1 MSQVTTR
8 EFDWTNEVKRAEGES
23 FFEKPVVYEFSTGRT
38 FKEQDP
44 HGPYAWTPEQL
55 EAFE

>member
-8 EFDWTNEVKRAEGES
+8 QFDWTQEVKRAEGEQ

-44 HGPYAWTPEQL
+44 HGPYDTEPTP
-55 EAFE
+55 